1 MWKVRIA
8 NLNSEAILTSLSYV
22 CWRER
27 KLYTRAHSPHSL
39 WASLLSLL
47 LRAVAF
53 ASSFFFSSCPRKRF
67 AARTSGSG
75 GLGTYPVRVSPYE
88 CNKDKEGEGEATQ
101 NQQQSK
107 AKLTSWVYPS
117 SGHILILQ
125 RSSGSEG
132 KFDPA
137 LFVL

>member
-1 MWKVRIA
+1 MR
-8 NLNSEAILTSLSYV
+8 T
-22 CWRER
+22 
-27 KLYTRAHSPHSL
+27 HSPHSFL
-39 WASLLSLL
+39 WASLLSLF

-53 ASSFFFSSCPRKRF
+53 ASSFFFFSSCPRKRF
-67 AARTSGSG
+67 AAQTSGSG

-88 CNKDKEGEGEATQ
+88 CKDKEGEGEATQ
-101 NQQQSK
+101 NRQQSK

-132 KFDPA
+132 KFNTA